1 MTTPRSRFTAPRA
14 GSGAERPSYVL
25 APVHRLSLET
35 VARRSGLH
43 PELVRRF
50 VALGLLDDVHRDAEG
65 RLWFPASAPLI
76 LARIQ
81 RLRAG
86 FCLNYASLGL
96 VLELLDRIA
105 ELEARLR
112 RSGVRS
118 DDSPWT

>member
-1 MTTPRSRFTAPRA
+1 M
-14 GSGAERPSYVL
+14 